1 MNTRWFVSTLLGICL
16 FGGLIAG
23 IFSRSIEAALTLS
36 KVTGM
41 QTITPSRMPAIPAAT
56 PMPTMPSPV
65 SNNMNILA
73 RDTFQRPDQ
82 AFWGTA
88 SDRRVWVGD
97 ANTIDA
103 FSIVRNAG
111 QIDHLQ
117 GIYNAILGP
126 VTTDAEVV
134 FSASVNHFNP
144 NSVNIG
150 AVLRWTDSNN
160 WYKAFINGTE
170 LVILKHIQGS
180 STRLEAIPFSA
191 QDAASYTLRFRAIGA
206 TLFAKAWR
214 SSDPEPT
221 GWMLTITDT
230 GTLLLSGSG
239 GLRVAVQ
246 ADTVVR
252 VTSFLETSV
261 TNIV

>member
-1 MNTRWFVSTLLGICL
+1 MNIRWIVFTMLGICL

-36 KVTGM
+36 KVKGM
-41 QTITPSRMPAIPAAT
+41 QTITPTSTPVMPTAT
-56 PMPTMPSPV
+56 PMPSPV
-65 SNNMNILA
+65 SNNANILA
-73 RDTFQRPDQ
+73 RDTFQRHDQ

-88 SDRRVWVGD
+88 SDGRVWVGD
-97 ANTIDA
+97 ANTISA

-126 VTTDAEVV
+126 VTTNAEVV
-134 FSASVNHFNP
+134 FSTSVNHFNP

-170 LVILKHIQGS
+170 LVILKRIQGS
-180 STRLEAIPFSA
+180 STRLDAIPFSA

-214 SSDPEPT
+214 SSDPEPSS
-221 GWMLTITDT
+221 WMLTVTDT

-261 TNIV
+261 TNII

>member
-1 MNTRWFVSTLLGICL
+1 MNIRWIVFTMLGICL

-36 KVTGM
+36 KVKGM
-41 QTITPSRMPAIPAAT
+41 QTITPTSTPVMPTAT
-56 PMPTMPSPV
+56 PMPSPV
-65 SNNMNILA
+65 SNNANILA
-73 RDTFQRPDQ
+73 RDTFQRHDQ

-88 SDRRVWVGD
+88 SDGRVWVGD

-126 VTTDAEVV
+126 VTTNAEVV
-134 FSASVNHFNP
+134 FSTSVNHFNP

-170 LVILKHIQGS
+170 LVILKRIQGS
-180 STRLEAIPFSA
+180 STRLDAIPFSA

-221 GWMLTITDT
+221 SWMLTVTDT

-261 TNIV
+261 TGII